1 MLDELKR
8 RPERRERRRVLWLWV
23 LVVGGFV
30 AVSAA
35 DSWIAHQYRVAPLW
49 DRNDFLMM
57 WRMSG
62 YLPFWLLIAAAMVL
76 IDSGNAALRHG
87 RRVWFR
93 GLMLF
98 ATVTMAGIAA
108 ELIKLLI
115 RRERPRENLDPGY
128 FFRSFLEE
136 PLNSSPLGMPSSH
149 ATIAFAGA
157 FILSRLYPRATV
169 VWFLFPLGCGYGRL
183 LGGAHFLS
191 DIYGA
196 AFVGCGIAWLMWRHF
211 GPVPNSRANM
221 AISTAD
227 TSESSEQAA

>member
-8 RPERRERRRVLWLWV
+8 RSERHERRRVLWFWL
-23 LVVGGFV
+23 LVAGGFV
-30 AVSAA
+30 AVSAI
-35 DSWIAHQYRVAPLW
+35 DSWLARQYRVAPPW
-49 DRNDFLMM
+49 GRNDFLMM
-57 WRMSG
+57 WRISG

-76 IDSGNAALRHG
+76 IDHGNVLLRQS

-93 GLMLF
+93 GVMLF
-98 ATVTMAGIAA
+98 TSVTLAGIAA

-115 RRERPRENLDPGY
+115 RRERPRENVDPGY

-183 LGGAHFLS
+183 MGGAHFLS

-196 AFVGCGIAWLMWRHF
+196 AFVGCGVAWLMWRKF
-211 GPVPNSRANM
+211 GPAPNSTANM

-227 TSESSEQAA
+227 ASESSEQAA